1 MWYVFLFH
9 RLDLDVAWTDLH
21 DAVNSGELASMVV
34 RVVSRLTAH
43 LDLRAF
49 EGGVNDLIRGYIQI
63 LSNLTVAPQFAF
75 GAQPG

>member
-1 MWYVFLFH
+1 MCLNTEMWYVFLFH

-49 EGGVNDLIRGYIQI
+49 EGGGGGGERFNSRIYP
-63 LSNLTVAPQFAF
+63 NPE
-75 GAQPG
+75 